1 MNEPTL
7 EKITAELSDRLTG
20 QKFGKIFSLAK
31 TQLAID
37 FRLSSGEY
45 LYISVLPNSP
55 RVYLFKRK
63 LKELERQ
70 SSGQTSFVSYL
81 RKRVANAIV
90 DDISKDLN
98 ERILRISLQ
107 SLNELGEIEHF
118 QLAIQLTGRSSNM
131 FLLDHELVILD
142 SLRQTFGEGQSMGEK
157 YLPPVRAE
165 RKDKTQ
171 EFEAFPQSDFDSL
184 SEALDR
190 FYQDRDSQEIFNSI
204 AHSTENNLRSE
215 LKKRRRL
222 RKNLK
227 RDLDNHGNAEKWK
240 RFGDL
245 LLANVATA
253 KREGDSIFV
262 VDYFNEAAPQIEI
275 KSDQNLS
282 ITEAAEK
289 FFKKYTKARNAKTE
303 ISRRLKEVEI
313 EIEQFEKKLEKLILA
328 IEKKDIEAIKS
339 YSSSRKKQKPKKKR
353 DKKDDASSVARKFVS
368 SDGIEI
374 LVGKRSKDN
383 DYLTF
388 RVAKSLDTWLHAA
401 DYPGSHV
408 VIRNPNKNELPPGT
422 LKEAAELAGFYS
434 KAKNETK
441 VAVHY
446 TQKKFVNKPK
456 GAAPGL
462 VSLSSFKTIMVAPK
476 ISAKKKDEH

>member
-37 FRLSSGEY
+37 FRLSNGDY
-45 LYISVLPNSP
+45 LFISVLPNSP

-63 LKELERQ
+63 LKELEKQ
-70 SSGQTSFVSYL
+70 SSSQTSFVSFL
-81 RKRVANAIV
+81 RKRLANAIV
-90 DDISKDLN
+90 EEIIKDSN
-98 ERILRISLQ
+98 ERVLRISLQ
-107 SLNELGEIEHF
+107 SRNELGEIEHF
-118 QLAIQLTGRSSNM
+118 QLVIQLTGRSSNL
-131 FLLDHELVILD
+131 FLLDHQSVILD
-142 SLRQTFGEGQSMGEK
+142 SLRETFGEGQSIGET

-165 RKDKTQ
+165 SKNEKE
-171 EFEAFPQSDFDSL
+171 EFQAFPKGEFDTL
-184 SEALDR
+184 SEALDH
-190 FYQDRDSQEIFNSI
+190 FYQKRDSQEKFNSI
-204 AHSTENNLRSE
+204 AHSAENNLRGE
-215 LKKRRRL
+215 LKKRKRL

-253 KREGDSIFV
+253 KRDGDSIFV
-262 VDYFNEAAPQIEI
+262 VDYFDESTPEIEI
-275 KSDQNLS
+275 KNDQNLS

-303 ISRRLKEVEI
+303 ISRRLKEVES
-313 EIEQFEKKLEKLILA
+313 EVETFEKKLEKLSAA
-328 IEKKDIEAIKS
+328 IARKDIETIKS
-339 YSSSRKKQKPKKKR
+339 FSGKRKKQKPLKKR
-353 DKKDDASSVARKFVS
+353 DKKNDASSVARKFVS

-408 VIRNPNKNELPPGT
+408 VIKNPNKNELPPNT

-434 KAKNETK
+434 KAKNEAK

-446 TQKKFVNKPK
+446 TKKKFVNKPK

-462 VSLSSFKTIMVAPK
+462 VSLSSFKTIMVEPK
-476 ISAKKKDEH
+476 ISAKKKDEV